1 MRTPDQIPQTE
12 VVREDGVTVI
22 TLHPGELVFCDYC
35 GDDWTER
42 TESGGF
48 LFGSKAVCPTCAP
61 ATMKR
66 IKGYGEEHYIKAH
79 CPAGKSY
86 ADWVRQDLR

>member
-1 MRTPDQIPQTE
+1 
-12 VVREDGVTVI
+12 
-22 TLHPGELVFCDYC
+22 
-35 GDDWTER
+35 
-42 TESGGF
+42 
-48 LFGSKAVCPTCAP
+48 
-61 ATMKR
+61 MKR